1 MYFVVFI
8 VIRLMGKREIGKLSV
23 FDMVISIMV
32 AEIAVIVIEDTDRP
46 FIDGITPMAVLVV
59 VQVFL
64 AFITLKSRKL
74 RLWFDG
80 KPTVLIERGK
90 LNRDAMRKQ
99 RYNLDDLLLQLREN
113 KLPTVADVE
122 FAVLETTGK
131 LSIFPKEKK
140 KGSGP
145 QEAEPAQGA
154 IAQTPLA
161 KPFPKNF
168 RFESLPVP
176 LIMDGKI
183 VEDNIQMIG
192 KDRFWLNTQLKQR
205 GVQDAKQVFLC
216 TIDHKGKLFIDP
228 MRRPR
233 T

>member
-1 MYFVVFI
+1 MFI